1 MGHAEHKHNAP
12 ETVKC
17 VVITVSDTRDV
28 DKDTSGKLIKEK
40 LSEMNHDIIGYE
52 IVKDDKEEILQAL
65 EKYDAQV
72 FIFNGGTG
80 ISKRDVTP
88 DCIKD
93 VLDKELPGFGELF
106 RSLSYEEIGSAA
118 MLSRAVAGI
127 YDEKVIFSIPGST
140 GAVKTAMEELI
151 LPELGHVVY
160 EVNK

>member
-1 MGHAEHKHNAP
+1 MGHEEHKHNAP

-88 DCIKD
+88 DCMKD

-106 RSLSYEEIGSAA
+106 RSLSYEEIGPAA

-127 YDEKVIFSIPGST
+127 YDEKIIFSIPGST

>member
-65 EKYDAQV
+65 GKYDAQV

-80 ISKRDVTP
+80 ISERDVTP